1 MITSQKELKREIF
14 SRASKLS
21 EAEIFLSKAY
31 TLFLEQIQKGLLLSK
46 NRRVNVRIVDDGKE
60 GCVAY
65 TDGNETVINIA
76 NPYTT
81 SLTQVEK
88 HRLYI
93 GLILHETGHL
103 LFTDFSL
110 MEKICKKLIYDGNI
124 FPPMGDV
131 TEDVEEYIAEGGDL
145 TVLAQMLQRISNITE
160 DGFVDRAVV
169 KLTPGYKS
177 CLAFV
182 EKIDKDDFSSFK
194 EMKDK
199 GLPDEEIFLN
209 LILSYARH
217 GVRAYDE
224 TDSADVI
231 EAVKEVEPIVRRCVR
246 EPIPMKRA
254 KINWEILNALLAFL
268 KKSSEEK
275 DEEEGEGESTGSGKG
290 KGKGKGKKSE
300 SKGSESSE
308 SSESSEG
315 SEGEG
320 KKSSALSSLEKAL
333 KELGQE
339 KEGKL
344 KTDHRHTESPDAE
357 TIEELSKELAS
368 EEDGDSSDGSSSEA
382 GGENSSELSHLA
394 EEAAKEKI
402 ASEQE
407 ENIKVNLKDGACE
420 EIHGIHSKCLPNI
433 VREEPS
439 AEGLERYEV
448 EHGELDAIV
457 RRFVRTFEDEIKERQ
472 TGDTYKGLYNG
483 KRLTSNEVY
492 RKDKKIFSNKRL
504 PEDIPDMAVGILVD
518 LSGSMF
524 GERMEAARKCAYITY
539 KFCTQLSIPVFV
551 LGHCE
556 DFGSWRE
563 DLVSVA
569 DENCLD
575 GKDAMRILSLEA
587 GGNNRDG
594 YALRCALAK
603 LEKMDAEQKMMLV
616 ISDGQPAARDYSLYN
631 GRPDCQEAVSK
642 ALKKGIF
649 TVCAGIG
656 SDAGQVKAVYKEGV
670 SEKNSASFLEIS
682 DLDKLPKSFI
692 KILKTKLDE
701 AG

>member
-46 NRRVNVRIVDDGKE
+46 NRRVNVKIIDDGKE

-76 NPYTT
+76 NPYTKGL
-81 SLTQVEK
+81 SQVEK

-110 MEKICKKLIYDGNI
+110 MEKISKKLYDGYI
-124 FPPMGDV
+124 YPPMGDV
-131 TEDVEEYIAEGGDL
+131 TSDVEEYISEGGNLAVL
-145 TVLAQMLQRISNITE
+145 TQMLQHISNITE

-169 KLTPGYKS
+169 KLTPGYKG

-182 EKIDKDDFSSFK
+182 EKLDKDDFYSFK

-199 GLPDEEIFLN
+199 GLPDEAIFLN

-224 TDSADVI
+224 TDSAEVI
-231 EAVKEVEPIVRRCVR
+231 DAVKEVEPIVRRCVR

-254 KINWEILNALLAFL
+254 KINWEILNALIAFL

-275 DEEEGEGESTGSGKG
+275 GEEEGDGDGSGSGAG
-290 KGKGKGKKSE
+290 KGTKSG
-300 SKGSESSE
+300 SKDADSSDSSE
-308 SSESSEG
+308 KT
-315 SEGEG
+315 EGEG
-320 KKSSALSSLEKAL
+320 KRSSALSSLEKAL

-344 KTDHRHTESPDAE
+344 KTDHRHTEKPDTE

-368 EEDGDSSDGSSSEA
+368 EEGDGTDEGSSDV

-420 EIHGIHSKCLPNI
+420 ETKGIHSKCLPNI
-433 VREEPS
+433 VRKEPS
-439 AEGLERYEV
+439 GEGLERYEA

-457 RRFVRTFEDEIKERQ
+457 RRFVRTFEDEIQERQ

-518 LSGSMF
+518 LSGSMY
-524 GERMEAARKCAYITY
+524 GERMDAARKCAYITY

-551 LGHCE
+551 IGHCE
-556 DFGSWRE
+556 DFGSWKE

-575 GKDAMRILSLEA
+575 GMDSKRIFSLEA

-670 SEKNSASFLEIS
+670 SDKNSAEFLEITN
-682 DLDKLPKSFI
+682 LDKLPKAFV